1 MKRLGL
7 REANQDFARLVRAVR
22 AGEQVILL
30 DRGRPIAR
38 VVPLVGPASTIER
51 LEVRGL
57 LSRGPKAGL
66 LSPFRPLRVRPGL
79 SRAVLEEREERG

>member
-7 REANQDFARLVRAVR
+7 REANQKFSRLVRAVR
-22 AGEQVILL
+22 AGEEVVLL

-38 VVPLVGPASTIER
+38 VVPIVDPASIDER
-51 LEVRGL
+51 LEARGL
-57 LSRGPKAGL
+57 LLPCRRPGPL
-66 LSPFRPLRVRPGL
+66 TPFRPLRVRPGL